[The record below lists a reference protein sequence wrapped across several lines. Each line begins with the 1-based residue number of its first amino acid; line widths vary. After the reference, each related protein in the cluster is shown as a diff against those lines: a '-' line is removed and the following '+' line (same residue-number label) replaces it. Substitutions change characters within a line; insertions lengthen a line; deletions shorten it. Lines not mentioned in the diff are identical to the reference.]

1 MASTVSAADLAALEG
16 LLNEFFATQTSNERK
31 REIEQVL
38 THFGEQTNSWH
49 LCLGFLVA
57 NKDNHFVSM
66 FVLTTLET
74 IIRRKWIGMPGN
86 EKVSWHFRKIFSF
99 SIYTQ
104 FLGHERASACSW
116 PLKMVFV
123 CCCCFVL

>member
-49 LCLGFLVA
+49 LCLGFLIA

-86 EKVSWHFRKIFSF
+86 EKVIISTFSKKKF
-99 SIYTQ
+99 YHTLKKYMKNSVNTYLSIR
-104 FLGHERASACSW
+104 FL
-116 PLKMVFV
+116 
-123 CCCCFVL
+123 